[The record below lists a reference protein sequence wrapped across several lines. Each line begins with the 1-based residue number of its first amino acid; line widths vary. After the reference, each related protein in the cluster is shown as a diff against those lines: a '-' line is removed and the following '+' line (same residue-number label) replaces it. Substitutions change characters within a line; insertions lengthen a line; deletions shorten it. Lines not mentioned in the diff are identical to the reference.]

1 MNRLI
6 FLLSLLTLLLSGGL
20 SAETFP
26 ISDVTVYR
34 SGATVVRTG
43 AISLT
48 SGDNLI
54 EIGGLPYNIDLG
66 TTQVIL
72 DPSIKVLSVRSDN
85 DSRKLEQ
92 SQRQMALQDSIAL
105 LDIQKKLIE
114 EQLSILGLNNKLSQ
128 DIQANYASEL
138 KKLMDYYAAET
149 TKLRVEL
156 LSVQKQQ
163 RELQLVLTNL
173 IKASADPSQ
182 TPRKKVI
189 LQLQSDKAMTT
200 ELGISYLV
208 SQAGWSTEY
217 DLYMTSLEEDM
228 DLDYKGKVWNKTSE
242 DWSEVQLTL
251 TTALPSTDITA
262 PELQEW
268 WLREHYQNSHYDG
281 LPTKNIAMLSGI
293 YQNARISKSDD
304 EAYGASNKVASYS
317 EQITASV
324 FKLNK
329 LHTILRQTTDYT
341 VVLSE
346 QEIEADYYY
355 KCTPKLSPQAYLYAK
370 IKNVSNLVLSQGYLT
385 VFAQGRMQGK
395 TYFEPNKETDQ
406 LEIPLGVDYGVAV
419 TRERIKDYSE
429 VNFFRS
435 KVKKQIGY
443 EIVIKNN
450 KSTAIQMELHDQ
462 LPLTTSEKIV
472 VNAIEVGDADV
483 KKETGVVT
491 WKLII
496 DSKQKED
503 REIRYEVE
511 QPKGMFVGV

>member
-6 FLLSLLTLLLSGGL
+6 FTLATVLLFLSGGL
-20 SAETFP
+20 FADTFP

-43 AISLT
+43 AVTLT

-54 EIGGLPYNIDLG
+54 EVGGLPYNIDLG
-66 TTQVIL
+66 STQLIL
-72 DPSIKVLSVRSDN
+72 DPSIKVLSVRSAV
-85 DSRKLEQ
+85 DSRKVEQ
-92 SQRQMALQDSIAL
+92 SKRQMALQDSIAL
-105 LDIQKKLIE
+105 LDMQKKLIE

-138 KKLMDYYAAET
+138 KKLMEYYATET
-149 TKLRVEL
+149 RKLRIEL
-156 LSVQKQQ
+156 LSVQKQ
-163 RELQLVLTNL
+163 RGELQLALTNL
-173 IKASADPSQ
+173 IKNSTDSSQ
-182 TPRKKVI
+182 VPQKKII

-217 DLYMTSLEEDM
+217 DLYMTSLEEDL
-228 DLDYKGKVWNKTSE
+228 DLNYKGKVWNKTSE
-242 DWSEVQLTL
+242 DWSDVQLTL

-268 WLREHYQNSHYDG
+268 WLREHYQNSSYDG
-281 LPTKNIAMLSGI
+281 LPTKNVAKLSGI
-293 YQNARISKSDD
+293 YQNTRIAESDE
-304 EAYGASNKVASYS
+304 EAYEASKKVASYS
-317 EQITASV
+317 EQITASI

-329 LHTILRQTTDYT
+329 PHTILKQTTDYT

-346 QEIEADYYY
+346 QQIEADYYY

-370 IKNVSNLVLSQGYLT
+370 INNVSNLVLSQGYLT
-385 VFAQGRMQGK
+385 VFAHGRMQGK

-429 VNFFRS
+429 INFFRS

-450 KSTAIQMELHDQ
+450 KSTAIEMELYDQ
-462 LPLTTSEKIV
+462 VPLSTSEKIV
-472 VNAIEVGDADV
+472 VDAIEVGDANI

-491 WKLII
+491 WKLEIG
-496 DSKQKED
+496 SKQKQN
-503 REIRYEVE
+503 REIKYEVE